1 MEEWYLW
8 YMYTYGMHTYN
19 LLTIDTQ
26 NRKANLHPHCE
37 AVKEDNFWSKNGQFK
52 YIVCTISYIHYSA
65 AGNTRRRCL
74 EAFKAFLKVRGSL
87 HGLFLIRGRRR
98 LTYIGSTYIIVP
110 ILNYYHGLMV
120 MSLDCHPSGPGSPS
134 SFIFQILF

>member
-52 YIVCTISYIHYSA
+52 YIVCTITYIHYSA
-65 AGNTRRRCL
+65 AGDTRRRCL
-74 EAFKAFLKVRGSL
+74 ESRVWSNGYLWTVTRPW
-87 HGLFLIRGRRR
+87 R
-98 LTYIGSTYIIVP
+98 
-110 ILNYYHGLMV
+110 
-120 MSLDCHPSGPGSPS
+120 PSRP
-134 SFIFQILF
+134 L